1 MLVEHYPTPPPTLPE
16 FWEAIAVHRHV
27 EITPASHTLTRG
39 LSPVERATVSV
50 KIERSNLDFF
60 AEPSILG
67 EALLRLAIMD
77 HRGQLRCASGHQLAR
92 TLQRTLGKNS
102 HPVALRRA
110 HEGWALLHA
119 LDKADIGAACTL
131 SAEPLPNSQA
141 RRRIRLHARV
151 SELCGEHR

>member
-1 MLVEHYPTPPPTLPE
+1 MFIEHYPTPPPTLPE

-27 EITPASHTLTRG
+27 EITPASRTLTRG
-39 LSPVERATVSV
+39 LSAVERATVSV
-50 KIERSNLDFF
+50 KIERSDLDFF

-77 HRGQLRCASGHQLAR
+77 HRGQLRYASGHQLAR
-92 TLQRTLGKNS
+92 TLQRTVGGNS

-119 LDKADIGAACTL
+119 LDEADIGAAVSL
-131 SAEPLPNSQA
+131 SAEPLPGS
-141 RRRIRLHARV
+141 RRHRHMRLHDRL
-151 SELCGEHR
+151 SELNA